1 MDTACMRLLHAC
13 TQGLGIR
20 PKIYYQQTFKSDF
33 RMQIHSHTLLE
44 MMYAASNYFI
54 VVFPDDNGHLHPVK
68 VKQGEYIIINTAV
81 YHSLKIQD
89 RQAQIVNIE
98 FQFNEDDPFSARFAP
113 LYEQSAIFRQFI
125 DTDWDYAVIGDNDQI
140 LSLMKRIQSV
150 LMSRDAAL
158 EDHTDDIMLQL
169 LTNQLF
175 LESARAYVYNRDVRG
190 SYYVQRATEYIN
202 EHFDEDIKIA
212 DIAAY
217 ININATYLENLF
229 KQHTHLTLTN
239 YINKQ
244 RVAKAVSYL
253 SGTKMPVIEIGFIVG
268 FNNRQHF
275 SRVFKQLMH
284 VSPGEYRRKI
294 NSAEYKNYQ
303 DLDQYVIDKYGLDHF
318 AQPDRDSSRSA
329 GASS

>member
-1 MDTACMRLLHAC
+1 MEYASMRLLQAC
-13 TQGLGIR
+13 QQDLGIR

-33 RMQIHSHTLLE
+33 HMQIHSHTLLE
-44 MMYAASNYFI
+44 MMYAAGNYFNVI
-54 VVFPDDNGHLHPVK
+54 FPDEAGRLHPVK

-98 FQFNEDDPFSARFAP
+98 FQLAEDDPYCTKLKP
-113 LYEQSAIFRQFI
+113 LYEQSAIFRQFL
-125 DTDWDYAVIGDNDQI
+125 DADWDYAVIGDNDQI

-150 LMSRDAAL
+150 LMSNDSAQQ
-158 EDHTDDIMLQL
+158 DHTDDLLLQL
-169 LTNQLF
+169 LTSQLF
-175 LESARAYVYNRDVRG
+175 LESARAYVYNRDIRG

-212 DIAAY
+212 DIATY

-229 KQHTHLTLTN
+229 KQHTNLTLTN

-253 SGTKMPVIEIGFIVG
+253 SGTKLPVIEIGFIVG

-303 DLDQYVIDKYGLDHF
+303 DLDQYVIDKYGM
-318 AQPDRDSSRSA
+318 DRYDGTEDDSQRTA
-329 GASS
+329 ASS